1 MYFILVLI
9 EVYIATVG
17 FAVLINVSPRALN
30 LSGLVG
36 TAGYVSYLGYQALI
50 SDNYV
55 AENLVGAF
63 TIGIVGMLAARYK
76 KMPVIVFNI
85 PALVPLVPGG
95 QAYQVMKY
103 IALRQPH
110 VAFSYVMQVV
120 MIAGALAM
128 GFLLAEL
135 FIQAGDV
142 VHRWFSTWRAT
153 SYRRK

>member
-142 VHRWFSTWRAT
+142 VHRLFSTWRAT
-153 SYRRK
+153 NYRRK

>member
-76 KMPVIVFNI
+76 KN
-85 PALVPLVPGG
+85 
-95 QAYQVMKY
+95 
-103 IALRQPH
+103 
-110 VAFSYVMQVV
+110 
-120 MIAGALAM
+120 
-128 GFLLAEL
+128 
-135 FIQAGDV
+135 AGDCI
-142 VHRWFSTWRAT
+142 
-153 SYRRK
+153 